1 MAGQA
6 GGRKYAPSFL
16 MGLLLVP
23 ISAVAAFALVAGETT
38 EPAPEVAAVESTTTT
53 EAEVVETVAVP
64 TTIDPAADLAA
75 ACGDDGWTL
84 VAAEA
89 DGTITELEQAALDA
103 LRPICAEA
111 GMELAGPPAPPP
123 VIRTVTVS
131 SGGDGDDASD
141 APAGDDD
148 GSRDHEDD
156 DHEDDDHD
164 EDEEDDEDD
173 EDEDDDERRG

>member
-1 MAGQA
+1 
-6 GGRKYAPSFL
+6 

-23 ISAVAAFALVAGETT
+23 ISAVAAFALVAGEST
-38 EPAPEVAAVESTTTT
+38 EPAPEMTAVETTTTT
-53 EAEVVETVAVP
+53 EALVVETVAIP
-64 TTIDPAADLAA
+64 TTVDPAADLAA

-111 GMELAGPPAPPP
+111 SMELAGPPAPPP

-131 SGGDGDDASD
+131 SGGGGGDDASD
-141 APAGDDD
+141 ASGSDDD
-148 GSRDHEDD
+148 ESREHDDD
-156 DHEDDDHD
+156 DHDDDHDEEDEEDAEDEEDDHDEED
-164 EDEEDDEDD
+164 EDEEDDD
-173 EDEDDDERRG
+173 